1 MQVLWAQNNQCLCG
15 TRCEQVSVLGGAVG
29 TRAMAEPVRDLSLGG
44 AEGLGGSR
52 VRALQGRDAP
62 GEGWAEGTMSVEGS
76 TLRVSQGHTCPLTSV
91 PPAQPSA
98 PSIPFP
104 SPHPLL
110 QVLNSLLAHLR
121 WPSPSCWSLHINI
134 SSSIPPS
141 DPQSVPSASFQVSV
155 PQPLVTPA
163 HRAPQPHQ
171 QRAVAAL
178 LPDTSKG
185 IRDSLIL
192 LPAAAV
198 PSEPCLSACV
208 QSGDPGRRIQP
219 CLSPSVMAGDAMGLP
234 LGS

>member
-1 MQVLWAQNNQCLCG
+1 MPQGKDGQRAQCLW
-15 TRCEQVSVLGGAVG
+15 RAV
-29 TRAMAEPVRDLSLGG
+29 PS
-44 AEGLGGSR
+44 GL
-52 VRALQGRDAP
+52 VRA
-62 GEGWAEGTMSVEGS
+62 T
-76 TLRVSQGHTCPLTSV
+76 
-91 PPAQPSA
+91 PALSPQSLLHSPSA

-163 HRAPQPHQ
+163 HWAPRPHQ